1 MLKEHSQY
9 IFHLDERPEVVRDLA
24 DVDEDSTELLITGKT
39 KNIDRLKSFSN
50 LTKLWIYKVHQKE
63 FDTILSLVNP
73 KMLFVHEMRVEDRR
87 FINH

>member
-39 KNIDRLKSFSN
+39 KNIDR
-50 LTKLWIYKVHQKE
+50 
-63 FDTILSLVNP
+63 
-73 KMLFVHEMRVEDRR
+73 
-87 FINH
+87 